1 VGNTRS
7 CATTAPAAGTC
18 WPRRCDADEL
28 DRTYIIPLD
37 GALDCVN
44 NFPTASQPVNAY
56 NAATWTFQAQDFHPA
71 NSGYFQISDAY
82 WGFLLANP

>member
-1 VGNTRS
+1 
-7 CATTAPAAGTC
+7 
-18 WPRRCDADEL
+18 
-28 DRTYIIPLD
+28 
-37 GALDCVN
+37 VN

>member
-1 VGNTRS
+1 VRDD
-7 CATTAPAAGTC
+7 CA
-18 WPRRCDADEL
+18 RRRHMLAETL
-28 DRTYIIPLD
+28 VTLTNWTGTYIIPLD